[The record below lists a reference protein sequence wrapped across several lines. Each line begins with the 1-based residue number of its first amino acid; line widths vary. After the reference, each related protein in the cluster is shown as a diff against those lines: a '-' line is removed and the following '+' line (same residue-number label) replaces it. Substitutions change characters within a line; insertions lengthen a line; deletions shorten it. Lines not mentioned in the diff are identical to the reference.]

1 MKKYSIESFIEQ
13 TAQKDQGDLF
23 FEQEGER
30 MLEINLNGSDA
41 SSVWVKRGKMVAY
54 RGEVSFKR
62 EGVLE
67 QGLGK
72 LLKKQLTGEGV
83 SLMKATGAGKIY
95 VADSAKKI
103 TILDLTDDTIFVNGN
118 DLLAFAPTLEWDI
131 KMMKRIS
138 SMVAGGLFNVQI
150 GGNGVVAITSHGT
163 PMTLEVTPDNPVFT
177 DPNATIA
184 WSGNLETNFKTDV
197 SIGSFLGRG
206 SGESFQMKFEGTG
219 FVVVQPYEEVYS
231 PNMS

>member
-1 MKKYSIESFIEQ
+1 
-13 TAQKDQGDLF
+13 
-23 FEQEGER
+23 
-30 MLEINLNGSDA
+30 
-41 SSVWVKRGKMVAY
+41 MVAY

-95 VADSAKKI
+95 VADTAKKI